1 MQALHAIAH
10 DFLKPDVLIALGIFS
25 IVAVVAT
32 AVLVPIVVARM
43 PADYFVRKSDE
54 RRGNPVLVVLKNIAG
69 VLLVLLGIAMLVL
82 PGQGILTLV
91 LGLGLI
97 DFPGRRRL
105 ELKVMSRPSVL
116 KAINALR
123 RRAGR
128 GPLEMPQPE

>member
-1 MQALHAIAH
+1 MDALHAVIH
-10 DFLKPDVLIALGIFS
+10 DLLKPHVLIALGIFS

-32 AVLVPIVVARM
+32 AVIVPIVIARM
-43 PADYFVRKSDE
+43 PADYFVRSSDE

-69 VLLVLLGIAMLVL
+69 VLLVLLGVAMLVL

-91 LGLGLI
+91 LGLGLV
-97 DFPGRRRL
+97 DFPGRRRF

-116 KAINALR
+116 KAVNALR

-128 GPLEMPQPE
+128 EPLQVTQPE